1 MGNKIILFYQEIIK
15 NSNHLTLERDNVQ
28 QNRNTERSAN
38 FSLNQKKLQQGLVIH
53 HLMAD
58 TEQQLA
64 NEQLAHLR
72 PDYAYLDGQVKQRL
86 VLKNFQLK
94 EAVTLRASPLKNKQR
109 YASQLHRSIRK
120 SGLTFLFVFIDKF
133 CTS

>member
-38 FSLNQKKLQQGLVIH
+38 FSLYQEKLQQGLVIH

-58 TEQQLA
+58 TEQKLA
-64 NEQLAHLR
+64 NEQLARLR
-72 PDYAYLDGQVKQRL
+72 PDYAYLDDPVKQRL
-86 VLKNFQLK
+86 VLKNFELK
-94 EAVTLRASPLKNKQR
+94 EAEALRASPLENK
-109 YASQLHRSIRK
+109 
-120 SGLTFLFVFIDKF
+120 
-133 CTS
+133 